1 MMLAPRPMLITVA
14 QRFHRHGYFVHGQG
28 VSTHPFKNESGKL
41 TSSFF
46 NGGLIFSTVVMLG
59 IAAISLYCFLLLT
72 KTYLVIPGSF
82 GGEPKSR
89 CDRWKLTPDI
99 GGALYGKYM
108 RLTILTS
115 ITVSQ
120 IGFVAGELSLSGI
133 VALAHMQP
141 TPSSSRRTCR
151 RSSSP

>member
-1 MMLAPRPMLITVA
+1 MGATQLTV
-14 QRFHRHGYFVHGQG
+14 
-28 VSTHPFKNESGKL
+28 
-41 TSSFF
+41 SFF
-46 NGGLIFSTVVMLG
+46 NGGLIFSTVVMLA

-82 GGEPKSR
+82 GGELTVTVR
-89 CDRWKLTPDI
+89 LAKLTPDI

-120 IGFVAGELSLSGI
+120 IGFVAGELMHPDV
-133 VALAHMQP
+133 VALAHAQP

>member
-1 MMLAPRPMLITVA
+1 MGATQLTV
-14 QRFHRHGYFVHGQG
+14 
-28 VSTHPFKNESGKL
+28 
-41 TSSFF
+41 SFF
-46 NGGLIFSTVVMLG
+46 NGGLIFSTVVMLA

-82 GGEPKSR
+82 GGELTVTVR
-89 CDRWKLTPDI
+89 LAKLTPDI

-120 IGFVAGELSLSGI
+120 IGFVAGELLRHSL
-133 VALAHMQP
+133 
-141 TPSSSRRTCR
+141 
-151 RSSSP
+151 